1 MKKFFS
7 MICGALSFLCIFLAL
22 SACSGEKKETYH
34 AEMGVSIWSFCPE
47 HKRLYYGARSGS
59 EVLNEKFQKNVLTNE
74 KSELNFSVDGC
85 PGIAIVVEFYIVE
98 TSTDTVVKTIYPTE
112 ENSTSGTYFNH
123 QKWK

>member
-34 AEMGVSIWSFCPE
+34 AEMGVSIWSFWPE
-47 HKRLYYGARSGS
+47 HERLYYGARSGS
-59 EVLNEKFQKNVLTNE
+59 EVLNEKFQKNVL
-74 KSELNFSVDGC
+74 
-85 PGIAIVVEFYIVE
+85 
-98 TSTDTVVKTIYPTE
+98 VKTIYPPE